1 MIKRLKLRSLD
12 TSKELFFE
20 RTIPEHLVGF
30 DPASKVCTMNCCAI
44 AADPR
49 SAAERKYQ
57 CEDCVP
63 ALPKPDLTDIVAALD
78 AYTDTVGASGARFY
92 SVKTSAAFG
101 NLMSAIQAKIPR

>member
-1 MIKRLKLRSLD
+1 MIKILKPRSLD

-20 RTIPEHLVGF
+20 RTDPALLVGF
-30 DPASKVCTMNCCAI
+30 DPSSKVCTMNCCSI

-63 ALPKPDLTDIVAALD
+63 AIPESGLTDIVALLD
-78 AYTDTVGASGARFY
+78 TYTDILGASGSRFY
-92 SVKTSAAFG
+92 SAKTSTAFD
-101 NLMSAIQAKIPR
+101 NLMSAIRSRVHR